1 MRWLLIPIFAVA
13 LSARAE
19 DQSAST
25 ISREVKDIF
34 DRCKKAVVKIH
45 GDDEHSELSG
55 TGFFIDPTGTIYT
68 AYSVGGE
75 GNNFSVEFDGKRLPA
90 RQLVTD
96 VRSGVAIL
104 KVDTASPALSIGK
117 SENMEVTT
125 PVVAIGYPLDLPETP
140 SLGLVG
146 GFDRKYLGYYFHT
159 THLRVNVAT
168 QRGEAGAP
176 LLNMKGEVVGIVA
189 FTLENNSSCY
199 ALPIEAAEKIRSD
212 FLRFGEVRHG
222 WIGAK
227 LMQALEGKGGSYA
240 EVTEIL
246 DSTPAANS
254 GIQPGDILLRVG
266 NREIHQPD
274 DIIDAS
280 FFLTAGEAVPITVIR
295 GDEKLTFDVKAA
307 SNKPCAMMA
316 GQIDRWTIK
325 MRPRKRPSRP
335 AATAARTPIGKWAA
349 PNTKA
354 INTIAM
360 LSPVRDINARGQRA
374 RIPAS
379 VAARHNSS
387 RKPAMMK
394 LTKVSDSQ

>member
-1 MRWLLIPIFAVA
+1 MSRLCGFNHRLRAALEQTSLTRWVLIPFLAVA
-13 LSARAE
+13 LSARAG
-19 DQSAST
+19 DQPAST

-34 DRCKKAVVKIH
+34 DHCKRAVVKIH
-45 GDDEHSELSG
+45 GADEHSELSG

-75 GNNFSVEFDGKRLPA
+75 GSNFTIEFDGKKLPA

-96 VRSGVAIL
+96 VRSGIAIL
-104 KVDTASPALSIGK
+104 KVDTPSPALPVGK

-125 PVVAIGYPLDLPETP
+125 PVIAIGYPLDLPETP
-140 SLGLVG
+140 SLGLIG

-176 LLNMKGEVVGIVA
+176 LVNMKGEVVGIVA

-222 WIGAK
+222 WIGAN
-227 LMQALEGKGGSYA
+227 LMQALEGKAGSSA

-246 DSTPAANS
+246 DNTPAANC
-254 GIQPGDILLRVG
+254 GIRQGDILVQVG
-266 NREIHQPD
+266 RREIHQPD

-280 FFLTAGEAVPITVIR
+280 FFISAGDNVPITVMR
-295 GDEKLTFDVKAA
+295 GDERLTFNAQAELHPTTEQVQRIQRLQHPLMIAQPGTTQPSLPLSLEKA
-307 SNKPCAMMA
+307 PE
-316 GQIDRWTIK
+316 
-325 MRPRKRPSRP
+325 
-335 AATAARTPIGKWAA
+335 RTP
-349 PNTKA
+349 
-354 INTIAM
+354 
-360 LSPVRDINARGQRA
+360 
-374 RIPAS
+374 
-379 VAARHNSS
+379 
-387 RKPAMMK
+387 
-394 LTKVSDSQ
+394 

>member
-1 MRWLLIPIFAVA
+1 MSRLCDSNRAATFFGESDRVVRWLTLLIFAFA
-13 LSARAE
+13 LSARGQE
-19 DQSAST
+19 QSSDS
-25 ISREVKDIF
+25 ISREVKALF
-34 DRCKKAVVKIH
+34 DRCARSVVKIH
-45 GDDEHSELSG
+45 GRDEHSDLSG

-75 GNNFSVEFDGKRLPA
+75 ATNFSVEFGGKKLPA

-104 KVDTASPALSIGK
+104 KVDAASPALPIGK
-117 SENMEVTT
+117 SQNMEVTT

-176 LLNMKGEVVGIVA
+176 LLDMKGEVVGIVA

-227 LMQALEGKGGSYA
+227 
-240 EVTEIL
+240 
-246 DSTPAANS
+246 
-254 GIQPGDILLRVG
+254 
-266 NREIHQPD
+266 
-274 DIIDAS
+274 
-280 FFLTAGEAVPITVIR
+280 
-295 GDEKLTFDVKAA
+295 
-307 SNKPCAMMA
+307 
-316 GQIDRWTIK
+316 
-325 MRPRKRPSRP
+325 
-335 AATAARTPIGKWAA
+335 
-349 PNTKA
+349 
-354 INTIAM
+354 
-360 LSPVRDINARGQRA
+360 
-374 RIPAS
+374 
-379 VAARHNSS
+379 
-387 RKPAMMK
+387 
-394 LTKVSDSQ
+394 

>member
-1 MRWLLIPIFAVA
+1 MSRRCGFNDRLTAVLAGRLTMRWLLIPIFAVA

-19 DQSAST
+19 DPSAST

-45 GDDEHSELSG
+45 GDDEHTELCG

-75 GNNFSVEFDGKRLPA
+75 GNNFSVEFNGKKLPA

-96 VRSGVAIL
+96 ARSGVAIL
-104 KVDTASPALSIGK
+104 KVDTPSPALSIGK

-246 DSTPAANS
+246 DNTPAANS
-254 GIQPGDILLRVG
+254 GLQPGDILLRVG
-266 NREIHQPD
+266 NKEIHQPD

-295 GDEKLTFDVKAA
+295 DDEKLTFDIKADFHPA
-307 SNKPCAMMA
+307 S
-316 GQIDRWTIK
+316 Q
-325 MRPRKRPSRP
+325 RPPVVAQPGGNQSLPLSLQKAPE
-335 AATAARTPIGKWAA
+335 RTP
-349 PNTKA
+349 
-354 INTIAM
+354 
-360 LSPVRDINARGQRA
+360 
-374 RIPAS
+374 
-379 VAARHNSS
+379 
-387 RKPAMMK
+387 
-394 LTKVSDSQ
+394 

>member
-1 MRWLLIPIFAVA
+1 MSRHCGFNDRLTAVSGGRLAMRWLLIPIFAVA

-19 DQSAST
+19 DQSPFT
-25 ISREVKDIF
+25 IGREVKDIF
-34 DRCKKAVVKIH
+34 DRSKKAVVKIH

-75 GNNFSVEFDGKRLPA
+75 GNNFNVEFDGKRLPA
-90 RQLVTD
+90 RQLATD

-104 KVDTASPALSIGK
+104 KVDTASPTLPIGK
-117 SENMEVTT
+117 SENLEVTT

-227 LMQALEGKGGSYA
+227 LMQALEGKGGSCA
-240 EVTEIL
+240 EVTEII

-254 GIQPGDILLRVG
+254 GLQPGDILLRVG

-280 FFLTAGEAVPITVIR
+280 FFLTAGEAAPITVIR
-295 GDEKLTFDVKAA
+295 GDEKLTFDIKADFHPA
-307 SNKPCAMMA
+307 S
-316 GQIDRWTIK
+316 Q
-325 MRPRKRPSRP
+325 RPPVIAQPSMNQALPLRLQKAP
-335 AATAARTPIGKWAA
+335 ERTP
-349 PNTKA
+349 
-354 INTIAM
+354 
-360 LSPVRDINARGQRA
+360 
-374 RIPAS
+374 
-379 VAARHNSS
+379 
-387 RKPAMMK
+387 
-394 LTKVSDSQ
+394 

>member
-1 MRWLLIPIFAVA
+1 MSRRCGSKHRPTAVRAGKFVMGWLFLLIFAVA
-13 LSARAE
+13 PSVWAE
-19 DQSAST
+19 DQSASS
-25 ISREVKDIF
+25 IGREVKDIF

-55 TGFFIDPTGTIYT
+55 TGCLLDPTGTSYT
-68 AYSVGGE
+68 VYSVGGE
-75 GNNFSVEFDGKRLPA
+75 GSNFSVECEGKKLPA

-104 KVDTASPALSIGK
+104 KVDTASPALPLGK

-159 THLRVNVAT
+159 THLRVKVAT

-176 LLNMKGEVVGIVA
+176 LVNMKGEVVGMVA

-212 FLRFGEVRHG
+212 FLRYGEVRHG

-254 GIQPGDILLRVG
+254 GIQPGDILLQVG

-280 FFLTAGEAVPITVIR
+280 FFLTARESVPVTLIR
-295 GDEKLTFDVKAA
+295 ADEKMTFNIQAHFHPA
-307 SNKPCAMMA
+307 S
-316 GQIDRWTIK
+316 Q
-325 MRPRKRPSRP
+325 RPPGLARPSTNQALPLRLQKAP
-335 AATAARTPIGKWAA
+335 ERTP
-349 PNTKA
+349 
-354 INTIAM
+354 
-360 LSPVRDINARGQRA
+360 
-374 RIPAS
+374 
-379 VAARHNSS
+379 
-387 RKPAMMK
+387 
-394 LTKVSDSQ
+394 

>member
-1 MRWLLIPIFAVA
+1 MSRHCGFNDRLKAVSAGNLAMRWLLIPIFAVA

-25 ISREVKDIF
+25 IGREVKDIF

-75 GNNFSVEFDGKRLPA
+75 GNNFSVEFDGKKLPA

-104 KVDTASPALSIGK
+104 KVDATSPTLPIGK

-176 LLNMKGEVVGIVA
+176 LVNMKGEVVGMVA

-254 GIQPGDILLRVG
+254 GLQPGDILLQVG
-266 NREIHQPD
+266 RREIHQPD

-295 GDEKLTFDVKAA
+295 GDEKMTFNVHADFHPASQRPPVIAQPSMNQSLPLSLQKA
-307 SNKPCAMMA
+307 PE
-316 GQIDRWTIK
+316 
-325 MRPRKRPSRP
+325 
-335 AATAARTPIGKWAA
+335 RTP
-349 PNTKA
+349 
-354 INTIAM
+354 
-360 LSPVRDINARGQRA
+360 
-374 RIPAS
+374 
-379 VAARHNSS
+379 
-387 RKPAMMK
+387 
-394 LTKVSDSQ
+394 

>member
-1 MRWLLIPIFAVA
+1 MSRRCGSDHRLTAVRAGKFAMRWLFLLIFAVA
-13 LSARAE
+13 PSVWAE
-19 DQSAST
+19 DQSAS
-25 ISREVKDIF
+25 SVGREVKDIF

-45 GDDEHSELSG
+45 GDDEHCELSG

-75 GNNFSVEFDGKRLPA
+75 GNNFSVEFDGKNLPA

-104 KVDTASPALSIGK
+104 KVDAASPALPIGK
-117 SENMEVTT
+117 SQNTEVTA

-159 THLRVNVAT
+159 THMRVNVPT

-176 LLNMKGEVVGIVA
+176 LLNMKGEVVGLVA
-189 FTLENNSSCY
+189 FTLENKSSCY

-227 LMQALEGKGGSYA
+227 LMQALEEKGGSYA

-254 GIQPGDILLRVG
+254 GIQPGDILLQVG
-266 NREIHQPD
+266 RREIHQPD

-280 FFLTAGEAVPITVIR
+280 FFLTAGESVPITVIR
-295 GDEKLTFDVKAA
+295 GDEELTFNVHAEFHPASQRPPVIAQPSMNQSLPLSLQQKA
-307 SNKPCAMMA
+307 PE
-316 GQIDRWTIK
+316 
-325 MRPRKRPSRP
+325 
-335 AATAARTPIGKWAA
+335 RTP
-349 PNTKA
+349 
-354 INTIAM
+354 
-360 LSPVRDINARGQRA
+360 
-374 RIPAS
+374 
-379 VAARHNSS
+379 
-387 RKPAMMK
+387 
-394 LTKVSDSQ
+394 

>member
-1 MRWLLIPIFAVA
+1 MRWLFILIFAIA

-19 DQSAST
+19 DPST
-25 ISREVKDIF
+25 SSISREVKDIF
-34 DRCKKAVVKIH
+34 ERCKKAVVKIH

-75 GNNFSVEFDGKRLPA
+75 GNNFSVEFDGKKLPA

-96 VRSGVAIL
+96 VRSGIAIL
-104 KVDTASPALSIGK
+104 KADVASPALPIGK
-117 SENMEVTT
+117 SEKMEVTT

-176 LLNMKGEVVGIVA
+176 LLNMNGEVVGIVA

-227 LMQALEGKGGSYA
+227 LMQALEGKSGSYA

-254 GIQPGDILLRVG
+254 GIQPGDILLQVG
-266 NREIHQPD
+266 RREIHQPD

-280 FFLTAGEAVPITVIR
+280 FFLTAGEPVPITVIR
-295 GDEKLTFDVKAA
+295 GDEKMTFNIQADFHPASQHPPVIAQPSMNQALPLRLQKA
-307 SNKPCAMMA
+307 PE
-316 GQIDRWTIK
+316 
-325 MRPRKRPSRP
+325 
-335 AATAARTPIGKWAA
+335 RTP
-349 PNTKA
+349 
-354 INTIAM
+354 
-360 LSPVRDINARGQRA
+360 
-374 RIPAS
+374 
-379 VAARHNSS
+379 
-387 RKPAMMK
+387 
-394 LTKVSDSQ
+394 

>member
-1 MRWLLIPIFAVA
+1 MSRHCGFNDRLTAVSAGKFAMRWLLIPIFAVA

-25 ISREVKDIF
+25 IGREVKDIF
-34 DRCKKAVVKIH
+34 DRSKKAVVKIH

-104 KVDTASPALSIGK
+104 KVDTASPALPIGK

-189 FTLENNSSCY
+189 FTLENKSSCY

-227 LMQALEGKGGSYA
+227 LMQALEGKGGSNA

-254 GIQPGDILLRVG
+254 GLQAGDILLRVG
-266 NREIHQPD
+266 NKEIHQPD

-280 FFLTAGEAVPITVIR
+280 FFLTAGEGVPITVIR
-295 GDEKLTFDVKAA
+295 GDEKLTFDVKADFHPA
-307 SNKPCAMMA
+307 S
-316 GQIDRWTIK
+316 Q
-325 MRPRKRPSRP
+325 RPPVIAQPSMNQALP
-335 AATAARTPIGKWAA
+335 LSLQKAPERTP
-349 PNTKA
+349 
-354 INTIAM
+354 
-360 LSPVRDINARGQRA
+360 
-374 RIPAS
+374 
-379 VAARHNSS
+379 
-387 RKPAMMK
+387 
-394 LTKVSDSQ
+394 

>member
-1 MRWLLIPIFAVA
+1 MSRLCGFNHRLRAALEQTSLTRWVLIPFLAVA
-13 LSARAE
+13 LSARAG
-19 DQSAST
+19 DQPAST

-34 DRCKKAVVKIH
+34 DHCKKAVVKIH
-45 GDDEHSELSG
+45 GADEHSELSG

-75 GNNFSVEFDGKRLPA
+75 GSNFTIEFDGKKLPA

-96 VRSGVAIL
+96 VRSGIAIL
-104 KVDTASPALSIGK
+104 KVDTPSPALPVGK

-125 PVVAIGYPLDLPETP
+125 PVIAIGYPLDLPETP
-140 SLGLVG
+140 SLGLIG

-176 LLNMKGEVVGIVA
+176 LVNMKGEVVGIVA

-222 WIGAK
+222 WIGAN
-227 LMQALEGKGGSYA
+227 LMQALEAKAGSSA

-246 DSTPAANS
+246 DNTPAANC
-254 GIQPGDILLRVG
+254 GIRQGDILVQVG
-266 NREIHQPD
+266 RREIHQPD

-280 FFLTAGEAVPITVIR
+280 FFISAGDNVPITVMR
-295 GDEKLTFDVKAA
+295 GDERLTFNAQAELHPTTEQVQRIQRLQHPLMIAQPSTNPPSLPLSLQKA
-307 SNKPCAMMA
+307 PE
-316 GQIDRWTIK
+316 
-325 MRPRKRPSRP
+325 
-335 AATAARTPIGKWAA
+335 RTP
-349 PNTKA
+349 
-354 INTIAM
+354 
-360 LSPVRDINARGQRA
+360 
-374 RIPAS
+374 
-379 VAARHNSS
+379 
-387 RKPAMMK
+387 
-394 LTKVSDSQ
+394 

>member
-1 MRWLLIPIFAVA
+1 MSRLCGFNHRLRAALEQTSLTRWVLIPFLAVA
-13 LSARAE
+13 LSARAG
-19 DQSAST
+19 DQPAST

-34 DRCKKAVVKIH
+34 DHCKKAVVKIH
-45 GDDEHSELSG
+45 GADEHSELSG

-75 GNNFSVEFDGKRLPA
+75 GSNFTIEFDGKKLPA

-96 VRSGVAIL
+96 VRSGIAIL
-104 KVDTASPALSIGK
+104 KVDTPSPALPVGK

-125 PVVAIGYPLDLPETP
+125 PVIAIGYPLDLPETP
-140 SLGLVG
+140 SLGLIG

-176 LLNMKGEVVGIVA
+176 LVNMKGEVVGIVA

-222 WIGAK
+222 WIGAN
-227 LMQALEGKGGSYA
+227 LMQALEGKAGSSA

-246 DSTPAANS
+246 DNTPAANC
-254 GIQPGDILLRVG
+254 GIRQGDILVQVG
-266 NREIHQPD
+266 RREIHQPD

-280 FFLTAGEAVPITVIR
+280 FFISAGDNVPITVMR
-295 GDEKLTFDVKAA
+295 GDERLTFNAQAELHPTTEQVQRIQRLQHPLMIAQPGTTQPSLPLSLEKA
-307 SNKPCAMMA
+307 PE
-316 GQIDRWTIK
+316 
-325 MRPRKRPSRP
+325 
-335 AATAARTPIGKWAA
+335 RTP
-349 PNTKA
+349 
-354 INTIAM
+354 
-360 LSPVRDINARGQRA
+360 
-374 RIPAS
+374 
-379 VAARHNSS
+379 
-387 RKPAMMK
+387 
-394 LTKVSDSQ
+394 

>member
-1 MRWLLIPIFAVA
+1 MSRRCGSKHRSIAVRAGKFAMRWLFLLIFAVA
-13 LSARAE
+13 PSVWAE
-19 DQSAST
+19 DQSASS
-25 ISREVKDIF
+25 IGREVKDIF

-45 GDDEHSELSG
+45 GDDEHCELSG

-75 GNNFSVEFDGKRLPA
+75 GNNFSVEFEGKKLPA

-104 KVDTASPALSIGK
+104 KVDAASPALPIGK
-117 SENMEVTT
+117 SQNMEVTT

-176 LLNMKGEVVGIVA
+176 LLNMKGEVVGMVA

-254 GIQPGDILLRVG
+254 GLQPGDILLQVG
-266 NREIHQPD
+266 RREIHQPD

-280 FFLTAGEAVPITVIR
+280 FFISAGDNVPITVMR
-295 GDEKLTFDVKAA
+295 GNERLTFNARAEVHPTTEEVQRIQRLQHPLMIAQPSTNQSSLPLSLQKA
-307 SNKPCAMMA
+307 PE
-316 GQIDRWTIK
+316 
-325 MRPRKRPSRP
+325 
-335 AATAARTPIGKWAA
+335 RTP
-349 PNTKA
+349 
-354 INTIAM
+354 
-360 LSPVRDINARGQRA
+360 
-374 RIPAS
+374 
-379 VAARHNSS
+379 
-387 RKPAMMK
+387 
-394 LTKVSDSQ
+394 

>member
-1 MRWLLIPIFAVA
+1 
-13 LSARAE
+13 
-19 DQSAST
+19 
-25 ISREVKDIF
+25 
-34 DRCKKAVVKIH
+34 
-45 GDDEHSELSG
+45 
-55 TGFFIDPTGTIYT
+55 
-68 AYSVGGE
+68 
-75 GNNFSVEFDGKRLPA
+75 
-90 RQLVTD
+90 VTD

-104 KVDTASPALSIGK
+104 KVDTASPALPIGK
-117 SENMEVTT
+117 SQNVEVTT

-254 GIQPGDILLRVG
+254 GIQAGDILLQVG

-280 FFLTAGEAVPITVIR
+280 FFLTAGESVPVTVIR
-295 GDEKLTFDVKAA
+295 GDEKMTFNIQADFHPA
-307 SNKPCAMMA
+307 S
-316 GQIDRWTIK
+316 Q
-325 MRPRKRPSRP
+325 RP
-335 AATAARTPIGKWAA
+335 AVVAQPSNQALPLRLQKAPERTP
-349 PNTKA
+349 
-354 INTIAM
+354 
-360 LSPVRDINARGQRA
+360 
-374 RIPAS
+374 
-379 VAARHNSS
+379 
-387 RKPAMMK
+387 
-394 LTKVSDSQ
+394 

>member
-1 MRWLLIPIFAVA
+1 MSRHCGSNNRLAAVSAGKFTMRWLLILIFAIA

-19 DQSAST
+19 DPSAST

-75 GNNFSVEFDGKRLPA
+75 GNNFSVEFEGKKLPA

-104 KVDTASPALSIGK
+104 KVDTASPALPIGK

-212 FLRFGEVRHG
+212 FLRYGEVRHG

-254 GIQPGDILLRVG
+254 GLQPGDILLQVG
-266 NREIHQPD
+266 RREIHQPD

-295 GDEKLTFDVKAA
+295 GDEKLTFNVHAEFHPASQRPPVIAQPSMNQSLPLSLQQKA
-307 SNKPCAMMA
+307 PE
-316 GQIDRWTIK
+316 
-325 MRPRKRPSRP
+325 
-335 AATAARTPIGKWAA
+335 RTP
-349 PNTKA
+349 
-354 INTIAM
+354 
-360 LSPVRDINARGQRA
+360 
-374 RIPAS
+374 
-379 VAARHNSS
+379 
-387 RKPAMMK
+387 
-394 LTKVSDSQ
+394 